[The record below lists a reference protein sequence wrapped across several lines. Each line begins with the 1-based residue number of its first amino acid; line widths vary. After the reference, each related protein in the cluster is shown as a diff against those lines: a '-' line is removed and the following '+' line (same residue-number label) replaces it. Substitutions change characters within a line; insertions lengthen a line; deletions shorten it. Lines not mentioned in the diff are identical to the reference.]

1 MSLSMGS
8 DLLRFYRSGK
18 DANILVEEQGVH
30 GLRIGAP
37 EKIATS
43 RARPTEVKLPLTEA
57 R

>member
-1 MSLSMGS
+1 MGS